1 MPTIEGT
8 PAIAG
13 AGPDSVPPSPH
24 AGPLVT
30 QIDFYTHVADRFETA
45 GKLCGK
51 AFAQKL
57 RVLVLTPDEATSA
70 RMDRLLWSQPAIGF
84 VPHVRGRDPLAAV
97 TPIVVDHDPAGID
110 HDGVLVNLLP
120 ETPEL
125 FSRFKRVIEI
135 VGPDELAEGRARYR
149 FYRDRGYDIRLHDL
163 GQTTGG

>member
-1 MPTIEGT
+1 M
-8 PAIAG
+8 
-13 AGPDSVPPSPH
+13 
-24 AGPLVT
+24 T

-70 RMDRLLWSQPAIGF
+70 RMDRLLWTQPAIGF

-97 TPIVVDHDPAGID
+97 TPIVVDHDPAAVD
-110 HDGVLVNLLP
+110 HDGVLVNLLSGPP
-120 ETPEL
+120 EV
-125 FSRFKRVIEI
+125 FSRFRRVIEI
-135 VGPDELAEGRARYR
+135 VGPDEVPEGRARFR
-149 FYRDRGYDIRLHDL
+149 FYRDRGYDIRTHNL